1 MEKNNPLISVIIPVY
16 NEERYLSEALDSVQQ
31 QSYSPI
37 EIIVIDDDSV
47 DNSATIAKSYQ
58 TVKYFFQSKSG
69 LSVALNKGLKIA
81 FGDFFSFLDA
91 DDIWE
96 EHKLSLQ
103 MEALRTDPTLDAVF
117 GHHRQFI
124 SSDVSRTIEDQRIL
138 PAPFKGA
145 MLIRRESF
153 FRVGLFDTSLTLGDF
168 IDWYKRAMEAEL
180 KFLMLPDIVM
190 RRRIHDN
197 NSSVRDRHAEKD
209 YVRIMKAALDRKRK
223 KQAEEQKSNN
233 PETGQ
238 QQKP

>member
-16 NEERYLSEALDSVQQ
+16 NEEQYLSEALDSVRQ
-31 QSYSPI
+31 QSYSPV

-69 LSVALNKGLKIA
+69 VSVALNKGLGIA
-81 FGDFFSFLDA
+81 SGDFFAFLDA

-96 EHKLSLQ
+96 ERKLSLQ
-103 MEALRTDPTLDAVF
+103 MEALRKDPSLDAVF

-124 SSDVSRTIEDQRIL
+124 SRDVSRTIEDWRIL

-153 FRVGLFDTSLTLGDF
+153 FRVGLFDISLTLGDF
-168 IDWYKRAMEAEL
+168 IDWYKRAMEADL

-190 RRRIHDN
+190 RRRIHDD
-197 NSSVRDRHAEKD
+197 NSSVRNRHAKKD
-209 YVRIMKAALDRKRK
+209 YVKIMKAALDRKRK
-223 KQAEEQKSNN
+223 KEAEQQQNSTN
-233 PETGQ
+233 PETG
-238 QQKP
+238 K